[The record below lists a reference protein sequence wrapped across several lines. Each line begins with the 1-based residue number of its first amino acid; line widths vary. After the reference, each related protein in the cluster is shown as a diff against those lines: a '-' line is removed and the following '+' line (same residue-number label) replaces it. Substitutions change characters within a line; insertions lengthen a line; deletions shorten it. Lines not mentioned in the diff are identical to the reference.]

1 MAILDERTLDFI
13 SNGVDQTVR
22 LGVRLGELLTPADVI
37 CLSGELGVGKTAM
50 ARGVGRGWGTAL
62 RVTSP
67 TFTLVNEY
75 PRASDGCVLYHIDC
89 YRLSGRGEIAT
100 VGLEDVFNAGG
111 ALMIE
116 WPERVEAWLPDDR
129 LWIAMRHLTETRRG
143 MRLTA
148 HGPRSLELLKQFRR
162 SAFGV

>member
-1 MAILDERTLDFI
+1 MRSTWRP
-13 SNGVDQTVR
+13 SRQTVR

-75 PRASDGCVLYHIDC
+75 PRASDGCVLYHIVC

>member
-1 MAILDERTLDFI
+1 MRDQRWLLAVVADEP
-13 SNGVDQTVR
+13 
-22 LGVRLGELLTPADVI
+22 LLF
-37 CLSGELGVGKTAM
+37 L
-50 ARGVGRGWGTAL
+50 
-62 RVTSP
+62 
-67 TFTLVNEY
+67 
-75 PRASDGCVLYHIDC
+75 
-89 YRLSGRGEIAT
+89 
-100 VGLEDVFNAGG
+100 LEDVFNAGG

>member
-1 MAILDERTLDFI
+1 
-13 SNGVDQTVR
+13 
-22 LGVRLGELLTPADVI
+22 
-37 CLSGELGVGKTAM
+37 
-50 ARGVGRGWGTAL
+50 
-62 RVTSP
+62 
-67 TFTLVNEY
+67 
-75 PRASDGCVLYHIDC
+75 VLYHIDC